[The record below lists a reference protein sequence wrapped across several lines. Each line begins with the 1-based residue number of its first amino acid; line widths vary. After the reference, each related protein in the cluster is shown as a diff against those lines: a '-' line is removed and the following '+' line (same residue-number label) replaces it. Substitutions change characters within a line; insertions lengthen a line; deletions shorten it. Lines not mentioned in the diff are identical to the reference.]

1 MNQKQLEEL
10 RKTIPSVMEYK
21 NWTKEQKQLNNELDC
36 IEMINSCLTYRYDFM
51 KYWSKR
57 YIENLGFDK
66 VKELYDEQVEY
77 FKHCTI
83 IVGSGTDCEGNV
95 YNSVIENEGA

>member
-1 MNQKQLEEL
+1 MNEKQLKEL
-10 RKTIPSVMEYK
+10 RETIPPREEYK
-21 NWTKEQKQLNNELDC
+21 NWTKEQKQLDNELNC
-36 IEMINSCLTYRYDFM
+36 IEMINSCLAYGYDFM
-51 KYWSKR
+51 KNWSKR
-57 YIENLGFDK
+57 YIENLGYDK

-83 IVGSGTDCEGNV
+83 IVGSGTDGEGNA